1 MPPDEPNSG
10 STEAQ
15 LLLKLLACVVAQSPP
30 AHHALWGALAGRN
43 IVLRGREIGVN
54 FAGAGQTQARDLPAG
69 IDGATSE

>member
-1 MPPDEPNSG
+1 LPPDEPNSG
-10 STEAQ
+10 PTEAQ

-54 FAGAGQTQARDLPAG
+54 FAGAGQAQAGDLSSV
-69 IDGATSE
+69 IDGASS